1 MIVMIKS
8 APDTTDG
15 VRGMTLAKEGGAA
28 LVLLQNGVYF
38 AQKERL
44 GTFTGAVYVLD
55 DDKRLRG
62 LKDSE
67 LDARAKTIDYDR
79 LTDIIT
85 GGEKVVG
92 MF

>member
-1 MIVMIKS
+1 MLVLIKS
-8 APDTTDG
+8 APDTADG
-15 VRGMTLAKEGGAA
+15 ALGLTLAKESGAD

-44 GTFTGAVYVLD
+44 GAFSGAVYMLD

-67 LDARAKTIDYDR
+67 MDDRVKLIKYDK
-79 LTDIIT
+79 LTDIIMS
-85 GGEKVVG
+85 GVKVTG

>member
-15 VRGMTLAKEGGAA
+15 ALGLNLATQSGAD
-28 LVLLQNGVYF
+28 LVLMQNGVYF
-38 AQKERL
+38 AQKNRL
-44 GTFTGAVYVLD
+44 GTFSGNVYVMD

-62 LKDSE
+62 LKDSD
-67 LDARAKTIDYDR
+67 LDERSKIIDYDK

-85 GGEKVVG
+85 GGKKVTG

>member
-1 MIVMIKS
+1 MLILIKS

-15 VRGMTLAKEGGAA
+15 ALGLILAKEGRAD
-28 LVLLQNGVYF
+28 LILLQNGVYF

-44 GTFTGAVYVLD
+44 GAVSGTVYVLD

-67 LDARAKTIDYDR
+67 MDDRVKTIDYDK

-85 GGEKVVG
+85 GGEKVAG